1 MKYRSKM
8 AVYLEILGALLEKP
22 RLPTNLAQ
30 IVNVNLARLDE
41 YLGPLLSAS
50 LVKKD
55 RIESHEVLAITVEG
69 HKFWEDLYKLQKKL
83 SPEQESPSNRVSN

>member
-1 MKYRSKM
+1 M
-8 AVYLEILGALLEKP
+8 AVYLEILGALLEQP

-50 LVKKD
+50 LVKKE
-55 RIESHEVLAITVEG
+55 RIESHEVLTITVEG
-69 HKFWEDLYKLQKKL
+69 HKFWEDLYKLEKKL
-83 SPEQESPSNRVSN
+83 SPGQTSPSSRLLT